1 MMAQSQHYDSR
12 GQDTGYLAALTTY
25 SFVKEVVLF
34 CQKKR
39 RLLLFAAPTFSL
51 ADCDQR

>member
-1 MMAQSQHYDSR
+1 MAQSQHYDSR

-34 CQKKR
+34 CQKKETTFIIR
-39 RLLLFAAPTFSL
+39 SANFFIGRL
-51 ADCDQR
+51 